1 MSEKEE
7 DGTALAVVVV
17 VIQKPSAVLLAV
29 PQDYFPADALE
40 DGQGAGPDDMMGP
53 STTVT
58 VGGGRLATMDGSPP
72 VPEEGVDMDVVL
84 VDMSPDIL
92 DHLTLVSEFS
102 GPTDLLHLFMED
114 PFVYPVKEGLLAA
127 AWEWLT
133 HPEGGDRLHY
143 YSAEEAGET
152 EEEMIPEVPLEEPR
166 AFTQPGAKPAG
177 GRKPKVPNQQPK
189 VKKPTIAQLA
199 TSMESIMSTLPVLT
213 RQMEELSQ
221 RTKAMEASSKEPRIS
236 ALSRPLGDSGTLGSH
251 DASKTTPA
259 ALLKEMPP
267 PQAASKMRQ
276 LPLVPT
282 SGEAETLALTADVD
296 PTDMLRAMFAQ
307 AAQIA
312 NFGGDS
318 LGDLSIGT
326 SSLSSKGASGRMKL
340 QQELALHKGT
350 FFNAVM
356 ANMSRR
362 MNPASPADS
371 SPMEL
376 MNKGVCMTKYVER
389 FGGFGKAREMGFV
402 MWQVAMIMDY
412 LQSENW
418 MAARDAT
425 ALLSVCLEQT
435 ALDSSM
441 DVGLLLALV
450 EDPPSGIHKQKP
462 CSPFPGSIF
471 CTPCRPALGGHCTE
485 LHQGVRPD
493 IPALSRCDQYEGIK
507 FHGWSAR
514 HPKDKAKASTEG
526 GLEEEAKANHRW
538 GGGLADGLAS
548 SVAFPGDGACPSDR
562 CCPDP
567 GLLRGGSS
575 LKKT

>member
-1 MSEKEE
+1 MATMVRPISDIFTPYVLEMPVSEKEE
-7 DGTALAVVVV
+7 DGTALAVVLV
-17 VIQKPSAVLLAV
+17 VIRKPSAVLLAV

-40 DGQGAGPDDMMGP
+40 EGQVAGPEDMLGP
-53 STTVT
+53 STIVPIA
-58 VGGGRLATMDGSPP
+58 GGRLATMDGSPP
-72 VPEEGVDMDVVL
+72 VLEDGVEMDVVL

-102 GPTDLLHLFMED
+102 GPTDLLHLFLDD
-114 PFVYPVKEGLLAA
+114 PFVYPMKEELLAA

-143 YSAEEAGET
+143 YSAEEVDEN
-152 EEEMIPEVPLEEPR
+152 EEEMIPEAPPNGPR
-166 AFTQPGAKPAG
+166 AFIQPGAKPAATPTPG
-177 GRKPKVPNQQPK
+177 GKKPRAQNQQPK

-199 TSMESIMSTLPVLT
+199 TSMESILTTLPVLT
-213 RQMEELSQ
+213 KQMEELSV
-221 RTKAMEASSKEPRIS
+221 RTKAMEASSRDPRTS
-236 ALSRPLGDSGTLGSH
+236 ALSRPLGDSGTLGSQG
-251 DASKTTPA
+251 ASTVTPA

-267 PQAASKMRQ
+267 PQAASRMRQ

-282 SGEAETLALTADVD
+282 SGEADALALTEEHVKDVD
-296 PTDMLRAMFAQ
+296 PTDMLKAMFAQ
-307 AAQIA
+307 SSAVTALAAQIA

-318 LGDLSIGT
+318 LGELSMGT
-326 SSLSSKGASGRMKL
+326 SSLSSKGVSGRMKL

-376 MNKGVCMTKYVER
+376 LNKGVCMTKYVER

-418 MAARDAT
+418 MGARDAA

-450 EDPPSGIHKQKP
+450 EDPPAGLFTNRSLAPLSRGRSFAPLADQRWVATALSFIKELDLISQRRADVTGTKASGSTDGLVVAPKQKP
-462 CSPFPGSIF
+462 KP
-471 CTPCRPALGGHCTE
+471 
-485 LHQGVRPD
+485 Q
-493 IPALSRCDQYEGIK
+493 
-507 FHGWSAR
+507 
-514 HPKDKAKASTEG
+514 PKGAWKKKQKQIT
-526 GLEEEAKANHRW
+526 
-538 GGGLADGLAS
+538 
-548 SVAFPGDGACPSDR
+548 DGAEV
-562 CCPDP
+562 
-567 GLLRGGSS
+567 
-575 LKKT
+575 

>member
-17 VIQKPSAVLLAV
+17 VVIRKPSAVLLAV

-84 VDMSPDIL
+84 VDMSRDIL

-166 AFTQPGAKPAG
+166 AFTQPGAKPAATPTSG

-221 RTKAMEASSKEPRIS
+221 RTEAMEASSKEPRIS

-276 LPLVPT
+276 PPLVPT

-307 AAQIA
+307 SSVVTALAAQIA

-389 FGGFGKAREMGFV
+389 FGGFGKAREMGCV

-441 DVGLLLALV
+441 DVGLGYSQTEALL
-450 EDPPSGIHKQKP
+450 
-462 CSPFPGSIF
+462 PFPGVD
-471 CTPCRPALGGHCTE
+471 L
-485 LHQGVRPD
+485 LHPLQTS
-493 IPALSRCDQYEGIK
+493 A
-507 FHGWSAR
+507 GWPL
-514 HPKDKAKASTEG
+514 H
-526 GLEEEAKANHRW
+526 
-538 GGGLADGLAS
+538 
-548 SVAFPGDGACPSDR
+548 
-562 CCPDP
+562 
-567 GLLRGGSS
+567 
-575 LKKT
+575 